1 MLAQHQL
8 APQLLARFQNGLIYR
23 FIRGH
28 VTSSEDLTSEPVW
41 RGVARRLGQWHA
53 TLPII
58 SAGKTAVVADAGM
71 EVPLKSLG
79 PTPTASLE
87 EINAI
92 TPSKPTPNVWTVM
105 QKWVFA
111 LPTTNETEVKHKEVL
126 QKELERT
133 VADLGDKPGLGGN
146 GVPWH
151 PEG

>member
-1 MLAQHQL
+1 M
-8 APQLLARFQNGLIYR
+8 YK

-28 VTSSEDLTSEPVW
+28 VSSSEDLTSEPVW

-58 SAGKTAVVADAGM
+58 SAGKAAVVADAGM
-71 EVPLKSLG
+71 EVPLKSSS
-79 PTPTASLE
+79 PTQTASLE

-92 TPSKPTPNVWTVM
+92 TPSKPTPNVWTVV
-105 QKWVFA
+105 QKWIFV
-111 LPTTNETEVKHKEVL
+111 LPMTNETEVKRKKVL
-126 QKELERT
+126 QEELERT

-151 PEG
+151 SEGNID